1 MSITHPFNLC
11 PMTVADQ
18 QQATVVQSTAG
29 GWFSRRFAGHRS
41 WHLILALALLLTATC
56 LLSAQIPPRVEV
68 VADLLET
75 FNPASVHDS
84 LECAVRRPAIAGGVK
99 ENGLFEH
106 PLNTAGPAR
115 VDYDIELPSA
125 LPGER
130 LLLAFEI
137 ALSDGVKLG
146 TGEDGVRFVVELDGH
161 QLFAQV
167 AHECRWSSHAVDLT
181 VFGGRRVRLALLTDG
196 LRNTSYDWALW
207 GNPRVLHFGKGAAA
221 GPVTLPVK
229 VGALAVN
236 YTPGRNLKIRLQPV
250 GGGEALEW
258 QAPTPSTAS
267 GANQWFVTDFSFP
280 AATGVELTFTPKDAL
295 APGSAWLGAFPP
307 QARLIRIS
315 AARAVPFAGELV
327 PLRVEIKNEGRGE
340 LTAGEARVQVQVGND
355 RLSQLVLPALPPGER
370 WHGDWQWPA
379 PARAGRWPVKAEL
392 IIAGGHAPEQ
402 TAAVFETFALPR
414 EGRTQALE
422 NSQLKIEF
430 VRAAAGYA
438 YARIFGR
445 QDGQWTQVG
454 VWRPFFRILLETRQG
469 EKDWEIRPQRFHK
482 LPRDARGQTAEFVE
496 RLNDADGVSWTVS
509 LRVVLEPDQPVA
521 RLHYEWQAAQ
531 PREIK
536 ALWGPNVYI
545 GDGTTGAAKTWGLF
559 PGLEYLYGAEPS
571 SNPRDFSPSLADRRT
586 PNPTKI
592 TVPLMAVTVGPDS
605 QSAPSKAERFF
616 TPDSLKDAKPRA
628 SATRPSAIR
637 HPHSDLTVA
646 LLWEPLQKWDGEHQQ
661 PSPRFASPNFDE
673 GMQNHRVALFL
684 PSTPDFVPENADHAE
699 KRYHLDPNRAVTLD
713 ANLVVTTGPILAAM
727 KEWYR
732 EIDGLPRPNP
742 WPRSFEEEL
751 AVCRAGFLHTVWD
764 EKTEKWRHCIGWAGT
779 EAPGFATL
787 LWIDARIT
795 HDADGAR
802 RSRERVDRAAKNMLS
817 EGGPSL
823 FTSPA
828 ACHILRWEFPFY
840 FGYLPE
846 ALASLTGQIQNLIQS
861 QQTNGGW
868 SYEPGNAQQAD
879 LGQPG
884 DSVLGTCAPRA
895 STLSRYAR
903 ITGDRAA
910 LDAAEKALRFMETF
924 RVPRGGQTWECP
936 MYEPDILAAA
946 YAIAAYTDAFEATGN
961 PRWLHDAVYWA
972 EAGTPFL
979 YQWTLSNRP
988 MMLGATIP
996 VFGSTFY
1003 THTWLAVP
1011 VQWCGLVYAYHVFHL
1026 AEVLERTI
1034 LPDASGSPLPLALNF
1049 SPTDWKRVVE
1059 LIAVSGMNQQ
1069 FADGERI
1076 GAYPDSISDFT
1087 RRNGVFINP
1096 EDILVNVLLLQGTDP
1111 DIKTARVKRGDKQ
1124 LVISSGARV
1133 DETRVTPDGVHF
1145 RLRSFKNESSHSL
1158 VSGLQPTDV
1167 RVDGQP
1173 LTRSRAPLHREAG
1186 WWWDEKTARLYLT
1199 VPHNQEAVEVEII
1212 GRD

>member
-1 MSITHPFNLC
+1 
-11 PMTVADQ
+11 MTIANQ
-18 QQATVVQSTAG
+18 QQAAVVQSTVG
-29 GWFSRRFAGHRS
+29 GWFSRGFAGHRG
-41 WHLILALALLLTATC
+41 WHLILPLALLLTPRC
-56 LLSAQIPPRVEV
+56 PLSAQIPPRVEV
-68 VADLLET
+68 VANLLET
-75 FNPASVHDS
+75 FNKASVRDS
-84 LECAVRRPAIAGGVK
+84 LECAVRRPATAGGVQ

-106 PLNTAGPAR
+106 PLNTARPAR
-115 VDYDIELPSA
+115 VDYDIALPSA
-125 LPGER
+125 RPGER

-146 TGEDGVRFVVELDGH
+146 TGEDGVRFVVELDGQ

-167 AHECRWSSHAVDLT
+167 SHECRWSSHAVDLT
-181 VFGGRRVRLALLTDG
+181 AFAGQRVRLALLTDG

-207 GNPRVLHFGKGAAA
+207 GNPRVLHFGKGAVA
-221 GPVTLPVK
+221 GPVTLPAK

-236 YTPGRNLKIRLQPV
+236 YTPGRSLKIRLQPV

-267 GANQWFVTDFSFP
+267 GAKQWFVTDFSFP
-280 AATGVELTFTPKDAL
+280 SATGVALTFTPNDAL
-295 APGSAWLGAFPP
+295 EPGSVWLGAFPP
-307 QARLIRIS
+307 QPKLLRIS
-315 AARAVPFAGELV
+315 AAHAVPFAGDPV

-340 LTAGEARVQVQVGND
+340 LMAGEARVQVQVGDD
-355 RLSQLVLPALPPGER
+355 RLSELVLPALPPGEMWR
-370 WHGDWQWPA
+370 GDWQWPA
-379 PARAGRWPVKAEL
+379 PTRAGRWPVRAEL
-392 IIAGGHAPEQ
+392 ITPGGKAPEQ
-402 TAAVFETFALPR
+402 AAAVFETFARPR

-422 NSQLKIEF
+422 NNQLKIEF

-482 LPRDARGQTAEFVE
+482 IPRDARGQTVEFVE
-496 RLNDADGVSWTVS
+496 RLADADGVSWTVS

-536 ALWGPNVYI
+536 ALWGPNLYV

-605 QSAPSKAERFF
+605 QSAPARAERFF
-616 TPDSLKDAKPRA
+616 APDSLKDAKPETP
-628 SATRPSAIR
+628 ATLPSGIP

-646 LLWEPLQKWDGEHQQ
+646 LLWDPLQKWDGEHQQ

-673 GMQNHRVALFL
+673 GMENHRLALFL

-699 KRYHLDPNRAVTLD
+699 KQYHLNPNRAFTLD
-713 ANLVVTTGPILAAM
+713 ANLVVAAGPILAAL

-732 EIDGLPRPNP
+732 EVDGLPRPNP

-751 AVCRAGFLHTVWD
+751 AVCRAGFLQTVWD

-779 EAPGFATL
+779 DAPGFATL
-787 LWIDARIT
+787 LWLDARIT
-795 HDADGAR
+795 RDADGAR
-802 RSRERVDRAAKNMLS
+802 RSRERVERVAKNMLG
-817 EGGPSL
+817 EGGPGL

-846 ALASLTGQIQNLIQS
+846 ALETLAGQIQNLIQS

-868 SYEPGNAQQAD
+868 LYEPGNAQQAD
-879 LGQPG
+879 LGKPG
-884 DSVLGTCAPRA
+884 DSVLGTCAARA

-946 YAIAAYTDAFEATGN
+946 YAIAAYTDAFETTGN

-972 EAGTPFL
+972 ETGTPFL
-979 YQWTLSNRP
+979 YQWTLPNRP

-1026 AEVLERTI
+1026 AEILERTN
-1034 LPDASGSPLPLALNF
+1034 LPNTDASPLRLALHF
-1049 SPTDWKRVVE
+1049 SPADWKRVVE
-1059 LIAVSGMNQQ
+1059 LITVSAMHQQ
-1069 FADGERI
+1069 FADGDRI
-1076 GAYPDSISDFT
+1076 GAYPDSVSRFEQK
-1087 RRNGVFINP
+1087 NPAFINP
-1096 EDILVNVLLLQGTDP
+1096 EDILDNVLLLKGHDP
-1111 DIKTARVKRGDKQ
+1111 DIKTARVKRGESEI
-1124 LVISSGARV
+1124 VISSGARI
-1133 DETRVTPDGVHF
+1133 ENPRATPGGVRF
-1145 RLRSFKNESSHSL
+1145 RLRFFKNESSHTL
-1158 VSGLQPTDV
+1158 VVGLKPQEV
-1167 RVDGQP
+1167 RVNGQP
-1173 LTRSRAPLHREAG
+1173 LARSPQPLRREPG
-1186 WWWDEKTARLYLT
+1186 WWQDDKRTRVYLT
-1199 VPHNQEAVEVEII
+1199 TPHESEVVEVEII